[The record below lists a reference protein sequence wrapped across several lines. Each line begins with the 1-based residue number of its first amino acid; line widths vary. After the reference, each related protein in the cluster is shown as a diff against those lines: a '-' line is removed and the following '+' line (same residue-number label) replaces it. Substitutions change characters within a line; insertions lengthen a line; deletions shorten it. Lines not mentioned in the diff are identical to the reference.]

1 MSIKAMTWVWEHCT
15 ECSTSLLMLL
25 AMADHCNDEGVC
37 FPSVGRLADK
47 CRITVRRA
55 QQIIET
61 LKQDGDLGVLIGKG
75 VEANGGWT
83 NRYFLNRYRESMG
96 LPPVL
101 NSSESP
107 HSMSEIPP
115 AKNFG
120 EADEENFTPP
130 PAESFRE
137 GGENYCTSPPE
148 RRFTTLPETDFRLN
162 RHSNRHINRHLSREG
177 EKFST
182 RARAREEPSH
192 PNLETVHDVQIC
204 RSPPWINGEHDHA
217 KYSNPAAKARSQ
229 QPKDSH
235 LAFWQWLGATQ
246 RGHVYDAERAD

>member
-15 ECSTSLLMLL
+15 ERSTSLLMLL
-25 AMADHCNDEGVC
+25 AIADHCNDEGVC

-55 QQIIET
+55 QQIIEG
-61 LKQDGDLGVLIGKG
+61 LKQSGDLGVLIGKG

-83 NRYFLNRYRESMG
+83 NRYFLNRYRESID

-101 NSSESP
+101 
-107 HSMSEIPP
+107 SMSESEQSSDKEPP

-120 EADEENFTPP
+120 EGDEENFIPP
-130 PAESFRE
+130 PAGYFRE
-137 GGENYCTSPPE
+137 GGESDCTSPPE

-162 RHSNRHINRHLSREG
+162 RHSNRQINRHLSREG
-177 EKFST
+177 EKFSA

-192 PNLETVHDVQIC
+192 PNLEIAHDARTC
-204 RSPPWINGEHDHA
+204 RLAPWMNGEHDHA
-217 KYSNPAAKARSQ
+217 KYSSPPAQAGSQ

-235 LAFWQWLGATQ
+235 PGFPVSVLDRQAGI
-246 RGHVYDAERAD
+246 V